1 MEYPLYEFYSKS
13 SLNLYE
19 IRKHFIE
26 NFYYQKHS
34 RREADSVLKSIID
47 SSKINKLF
55 QVSIDKNIALN
66 YEDFLVTICS
76 MFKFMFKSNDTQIL
90 AVLDAAL
97 NWDIEVNSKLNIIS
111 SDNFKQ
117 DILKVFKKYQV
128 YKEMTKEEFQSFTS
142 IAIDSME
149 DNNPIS
155 NESKTPIN
163 KTSWSLSAFTKEFG
177 KMKIGT
183 FVNKETGDS
192 FTSCVFTNEKGN
204 KTFVSF
210 STKLGELTPEEIENR
225 KDELLIVKNKSGKY
239 NLVKAK
245 KGTWKDVNI

>member
-1 MEYPLYEFYSKS
+1 MVYPLYEFYSKS

-19 IRKHFIE
+19 IRKHFLE
-26 NFYYQKHS
+26 NFYYQKYS

-55 QVSIDKNIALN
+55 QLSIEKNIAPN
-66 YEDFLVTICS
+66 YEDFLITICS

-97 NWDIEVNSKLNIIS
+97 NWDIEVNSKFNIIS
-111 SDNFKQ
+111 LDNFKQ
-117 DILKVFKKYQV
+117 DILKVFRKYQV
-128 YKEMTKEEFQSFTS
+128 YKEITEEEFQSLASVTKNYT
-142 IAIDSME
+142 E
-149 DNNPIS
+149 DNNPIQ
-155 NESKTPIN
+155 EEAKALTN

-183 FVNKETGDS
+183 FVNKETGDP
-192 FTSCVFTNEKGN
+192 FTSCVFTNENGN

-210 STKLGELTPEEIENR
+210 STKLGELTPEEIEDR

>member
-1 MEYPLYEFYSKS
+1 MVYPLYEFYSKS

-19 IRKHFIE
+19 IRKHFLE
-26 NFYYQKHS
+26 NFYYQKYS

-55 QVSIDKNIALN
+55 QLSIEKNIAPN
-66 YEDFLVTICS
+66 YEDFLITICS

-97 NWDIEVNSKLNIIS
+97 NWDIEVNSKFNIIS
-111 SDNFKQ
+111 LDNFKQ
-117 DILKVFKKYQV
+117 DILKVFRKYQV
-128 YKEMTKEEFQSFTS
+128 YKEMTEEEFQSLASVTKNYT
-142 IAIDSME
+142 E
-149 DNNPIS
+149 DNNPIQ
-155 NESKTPIN
+155 EEAKALTN

-183 FVNKETGDS
+183 FVNKETGDP
-192 FTSCVFTNEKGN
+192 FTSCVFTNENGN

-210 STKLGELTPEEIENR
+210 STKLGELTPEEIEDR

>member
-47 SSKINKLF
+47 SSKVNKLF
-55 QVSIDKNIALN
+55 QVSIDKNTAPN
-66 YEDFLVTICS
+66 YEDFLITICS

-90 AVLDAAL
+90 AVLDVAL

-128 YKEMTKEEFQSFTS
+128 YKEMTEEEFQSLASVT
-142 IAIDSME
+142 INYTE
-149 DNNPIS
+149 DNKPIQEEAKALT
-155 NESKTPIN
+155 NT
-163 KTSWSLSAFTKEFG
+163 TSWSLSAFTKEFG

-183 FVNKETGDS
+183 FVNKETGDP

>member
-1 MEYPLYEFYSKS
+1 MTEEEFL
-13 SLNLYE
+13 SLT
-19 IRKHFIE
+19 
-26 NFYYQKHS
+26 S
-34 RREADSVLKSIID
+34 
-47 SSKINKLF
+47 
-55 QVSIDKNIALN
+55 
-66 YEDFLVTICS
+66 VTI
-76 MFKFMFKSNDTQIL
+76 NYT
-90 AVLDAAL
+90 
-97 NWDIEVNSKLNIIS
+97 
-111 SDNFKQ
+111 
-117 DILKVFKKYQV
+117 
-128 YKEMTKEEFQSFTS
+128 
-142 IAIDSME
+142 E
-149 DNNPIS
+149 DNKPMQEEAKAPTN
-155 NESKTPIN
+155 T
-163 KTSWSLSAFTKEFG
+163 TSWSLSAFTKEFG